1 MCSGLAKILVLFHDF
16 FLINT
21 TSSRVPK
28 KSWAREIPPPPKKNT
43 KKNQFF
49 DNVEEPFAQGSKKV
63 EILKSFIC
71 YFSRCSLQPASCIK
85 MVDWAVENNY
95 VQDHVLFFP
104 SILPFAKQ
112 RQFITLLCCSL
123 AFLVVMKTL
132 SQVGLLLIFEL
143 RTEIWNWYWD
153 RLALYK
159 Y

>member
-1 MCSGLAKILVLFHDF
+1 MFWSSKDSCIISWLFPNKHNKFSGSQKILGER
-16 FLINT
+16 N
-21 TSSRVPK
+21 
-28 KSWAREIPPPPKKNT
+28 PPPQKKNT